1 MSYILE
7 ALKKADQE
15 RGMGAVPSLAT
26 PQEIEHPRARSP
38 RWPWV
43 VVTLLLVNAVLVAML
58 LRDDDAETPVVAEA
72 PLKRPPTPVS
82 NPPAQVIQETTGA
95 AASKTSDSRKTV
107 LPEKARPGSAGGL
120 VVLPQPAN
128 ARSPAPSIPLDR
140 GSPARTEART
150 PQGDAS
156 QLRSWYELPAETRSR
171 LDLPRLDIHVYSEDP
186 KDRFILVKLKKYREG
201 ERLDSGLVLE
211 EILPDGMVMSYQ
223 GERFLVDK

>member
-26 PQEIEHPRARSP
+26 PQEIEHPRARSR

-43 VVTLLLVNAVLVAML
+43 VVTLLLVNAVLIAML
-58 LRDDDAETPVVAEA
+58 LRDEDAEA
-72 PLKRPPTPVS
+72 PVAVEAPLERPPAPL
-82 NPPAQVIQETTGA
+82 NDPPARAIQQTSQAEISG
-95 AASKTSDSRKTV
+95 KTDSRKTA
-107 LPEKARPGSAGGL
+107 LPEKRRPSSAGGL
-120 VVLPQPAN
+120 VVLPEPVN
-128 ARSPAPSIPLDR
+128 AQNSPPSMPLKR
-140 GSPARTEART
+140 KSVAGAEAGPSP
-150 PQGDAS
+150 QDAS
-156 QLRSWYELPAETRSR
+156 QLQSWYELPAETRSR

>member
-26 PQEIEHPRARSP
+26 PQEVEHPRARTH

-43 VVTLLLVNAVLVAML
+43 VVTLLLANAVLIAIL
-58 LRDDDAETPVVAEA
+58 LRNQDADAPVVVEA
-72 PLKRPPTPVS
+72 PLERPPAPVS
-82 NPPAQVIQETTGA
+82 EPSTQVIQQTSEA
-95 AASKTSDSRKTV
+95 AIGKTPSSGNAG
-107 LPEKARPGSAGGL
+107 LPQKARPSSAGGL
-120 VVLPQPAN
+120 VVLPQPTN
-128 ARSPAPSIPLDR
+128 AQDSRPPQPSQKQPTPRAESRTSPQEVGRL
-140 GSPARTEART
+140 
-150 PQGDAS
+150 Q
-156 QLRSWYELPAETRSR
+156 SWYELPPEPRSR

-201 ERLDSGLVLE
+201 EQLDSGLVLE

>member
-15 RGMGAVPSLAT
+15 RGMGTVPSLAT
-26 PQEIEHPRARSP
+26 PQEIEHPRTRSP

-43 VVTLLLVNAVLVAML
+43 VVTLLLVNAVLVAIL
-58 LRDDDAETPVVAEA
+58 LRDDDAEAPVVVEA
-72 PLKRPPTPVS
+72 PLERPPTPV
-82 NPPAQVIQETTGA
+82 NDPPAKAIQQTSQAVISETPISERT
-95 AASKTSDSRKTV
+95 R
-107 LPEKARPGSAGGL
+107 LQEKARPSSAGGL

-128 ARSPAPSIPLDR
+128 AQSPTPSMSPER
-140 GSPARTEART
+140 GAPARAEAGPLPR
-150 PQGDAS
+150 DAS
-156 QLRSWYELPAETRSR
+156 QLQSWYELPPEVRSR
-171 LDLPRLDIHVYSEDP
+171 LDLPRLDIHVYSENP